1 VQKKPFLTPR
11 QSFELKRKLTIAS
24 IILLAAAALL
34 NGQSEGR
41 QLFVALLG
49 LSVLVFVLGSVQ
61 LSIYCRCPHCGAS
74 WHIRG
79 YFPHNCPNCGK
90 PT

>member
-1 VQKKPFLTPR
+1 MQKKKFLTPR
-11 QSFELKRKLTIAS
+11 KSFELKRKLTLAS

-41 QLFVALLG
+41 ELFVALLV
-49 LSVLVFVLGSVQ
+49 LSVLVFILGSVQ
-61 LSIYCRCPHCGAS
+61 MSIYCRCPHCGAS
-74 WHIRG
+74 LHVRG
-79 YFPHNCPNCGK
+79 YFPHNCPKCGK

>member
-1 VQKKPFLTPR
+1 MRKKPFLTPR
-11 QSFELKRKLTIAS
+11 QSFGLKRKLTLAS

-34 NGQSEGR
+34 NGQAEG
-41 QLFVALLG
+41 QQTFVALLAA
-49 LSVLVFVLGSVQ
+49 SVLTFVLGSVQ
-61 LSIYCRCPHCGAS
+61 LSIFCRCPHCGAS

-79 YFPHNCPNCGK
+79 YFPNNCPSCGR